1 MLSSEEKIPVHIA
14 DLTMYHSAPFLHIIV
29 MLLEETE
36 DLEIL
41 EVISGLFKNMHI
53 YIFLAFCQF

>member
-1 MLSSEEKIPVHIA
+1 
-14 DLTMYHSAPFLHIIV
+14 